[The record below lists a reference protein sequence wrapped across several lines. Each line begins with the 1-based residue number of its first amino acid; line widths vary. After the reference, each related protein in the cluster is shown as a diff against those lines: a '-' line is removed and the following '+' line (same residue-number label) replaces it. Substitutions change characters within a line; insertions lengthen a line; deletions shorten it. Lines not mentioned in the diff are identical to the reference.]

1 MKLSDKQKA
10 FLKKLAV
17 WLLRITGWWLLLSLL
32 WISQGFIY
40 QKQLELKGPADFV
53 GHEFVIYTT
62 YGDDFF
68 YTNPAGMII
77 RAIQLLLL
85 IGSIVLATSLLTA
98 WSVHKAKLF
107 KKMKLIDKW
116 LISGLLYA
124 MVAIVFTATD
134 CSSAYTVSGKFYAK
148 VRECQTIADYEK
160 LCGKAVLQK
169 TVNENDSEF
178 IKAIAWFNQSGFKS
192 GRELHIFKYSKPE
205 VYLLIWSENG
215 KIVHRD
221 WCHQSAVKGNK
232 TLLPWGC
239 DFYIDKTGECYI
251 RNPQGDIVF
260 YAQKESS
267 VQVAKSAADA
277 EVARYLNCFK
287 TPIEIKKREDNFQ
300 CGGWQGTYLQI
311 VVPARKT
318 VLNTFILAS
327 DNMMIFLSGT
337 ENFTEMELAELLN
350 QINPAPI
357 YEHFQGGIY
366 SLNVQ
371 ISPDKSLRLKLDLP
385 RKDLFS
391 QAEINYFQSNPREL
405 AVLLSLCHLIRKV
418 PEEVSLIR
426 KVPEEFSR
434 SACVVFITDLNQ
446 SKKLNKAEVIFDAV
460 KRIFNKFRYGFIY
473 RIDDKPYLLGPGA
486 IWIDVS
492 TGSDKFDF
500 CGYVSWPHSKETRK
514 GYKVSF
520 KFEDRDG
527 TLYLTLIQSENK

>member
-1 MKLSDKQKA
+1 MNLSDTQKT
-10 FLKKLAV
+10 FLKKLTV
-17 WLLRITGWWLLLSLL
+17 WLLRIAGWWLLLSLL

-53 GHEFVIYTT
+53 GHEFVIYTP
-62 YGDDFF
+62 YLDDFF

-77 RAIQLLLL
+77 RVIQLLLMVA
-85 IGSIVLATSLLTA
+85 GIVLAISLLTA
-98 WSVHKAKLF
+98 WGVHKAKLF
-107 KKMKLIDKW
+107 KKLKLVDKW
-116 LISGLLYA
+116 LISALIYA
-124 MVAIVFTATD
+124 MVAVVFTATEYSQTHFRCAD
-134 CSSAYTVSGKFYAK
+134 FYHR
-148 VRECQTIADYEK
+148 VRECQTLADYEK
-160 LCGKAVLQK
+160 LCGKAVWQK
-169 TVNENDSEF
+169 TVDEKDYEF
-178 IKAIAWFNQSGFKS
+178 VNAIAKFEESGFKS

-205 VYLLIWSENG
+205 VYLLVWSENG
-215 KIVHRD
+215 KIVHRN
-221 WCHQSAVKGNK
+221 WCHQSATKGNK

-260 YAQKESS
+260 YAQKAGSTS
-267 VQVAKSAADA
+267 AAKSAADA

-287 TPIEIKKREDNFQ
+287 TPVEVKKREDNFQ

-318 VLNTFILAS
+318 MLNTFILAS
-327 DNMMIFLSGT
+327 DNMMIFLSGK
-337 ENFTEMELAELLN
+337 ENFTGMELAELFN

-357 YEHFQGGIY
+357 YEHFQRGIY

-418 PEEVSLIR
+418 PEE
-426 KVPEEFSR
+426 FSR
-434 SACVVFITDLNQ
+434 SACVVYITDLNQ

-473 RIDDKPYLLGPGA
+473 RIDDEPDLLGPGA

-527 TLYLTLIQSENK
+527 TLYLTLIQSENE